1 MAMKVIEGGL
11 NAKGL
16 RFAVVVSRFNS
27 FISDRLL
34 DGVFDCLKRNGA
46 LDKDIQA
53 FRVPGSFEVPLMA
66 SHLAKSGK
74 YDAIVCVGAVI
85 RGATPHFDFISSEMT
100 KGIAQAMLDSGMPV
114 SYGVITTDT
123 LEQAIER
130 AGSKAGNKGFDAAL
144 AAIEM
149 ANLLREAD
157 AVK

>member
-1 MAMKVIEGGL
+1 MAHKVVEGGL

-27 FISDRLL
+27 FISDHLL
-34 DGVFDCLKRNGA
+34 SGAFDCLQRNGA
-46 LDKDIQA
+46 LDKDIRA

-66 SHLAKSGK
+66 KRLAENGK
-74 YDAIVCVGAVI
+74 YDAIICVGAVI
-85 RGATPHFDFISSEMT
+85 RGATPHFDYISSEMT
-100 KGIAQAMLDSGMPV
+100 KGIAQAMLDSGMPI

-157 AVK
+157 ALK